1 MMEMRWVK
9 KEEVEKQLNEIFQL
23 IQEIDCKMDDII
35 HSVIIEH
42 CEQKEAHIHEL
53 TKRLEKVENHLEN
66 ETTKQ
71 ADVFQNTLPL
81 SAFSS

>member
-23 IQEIDCKMDDII
+23 MQEIDCKMDDII
-35 HSVIIEH
+35 HSVIVEH
-42 CEQKEAHIHEL
+42 CKQKEASIHEL
-53 TKRLEKVENHLEN
+53 TKRLEKVENHLDS
-66 ETTKQ
+66 ETMKQ
-71 ADVFQNTLPL
+71 AEVFQNTVPL